1 MSVNLTATQ
10 EQLIILDSLY
20 NKESIGLNI
29 TLIQKEILN
38 KVLESRNEQ
47 FVPPPTNYQANV
59 WLTLLIN
66 SLGNVSNSLI
76 NLNEGATYHDE
87 LIALGACVLGAL
99 EDYYEGTQDLSLDS
113 LYCAVDYL
121 KEQEGVVLD

>member
-1 MSVNLTATQ
+1 MNFTDTQSV
-10 EQLIILDSLY
+10 IL
-20 NKESIGLNI
+20 E
-29 TLIQKEILN
+29 
-38 KVLESRNEQ
+38 KVLDSRNEQ
-47 FVPPPTNYQANV
+47 FVTPPTNYQASV

-76 NLNEGATYHDE
+76 NLNESNTYHDE

-99 EDYYEGTQDLSLDS
+99 EDYYEGRQDLSLDS

>member
-1 MSVNLTATQ
+1 MNLTDTQ
-10 EQLIILDSLY
+10 SIIV
-20 NKESIGLNI
+20 E
-29 TLIQKEILN
+29 

-47 FVPPPTNYQANV
+47 FVSPPTNYQANV

-76 NLNEGATYHDE
+76 NLNDSSTYHDE
-87 LIALGACVLGAL
+87 LVNLGACVLGAL
-99 EDYYEGTQDLSLDS
+99 EDYYEGMQDLSLDN
-113 LYCAVDYL
+113 LYCAVDYK

>member
-1 MSVNLTATQ
+1 MNLTDTQ
-10 EQLIILDSLY
+10 SIIV
-20 NKESIGLNI
+20 E
-29 TLIQKEILN
+29 

-47 FVPPPTNYQANV
+47 FVAPPTNYQASV

-76 NLNEGATYHDE
+76 NLNESNTYHDE
-87 LIALGACVLGAL
+87 LINLGGCVLGAL
-99 EDYYEGTQDLSLDS
+99 EDYYEGRQDLSLDS
-113 LYCAVDYL
+113 LYCSVDYL